1 MLNAGPAAF
10 CPAGHALGVVPGYA
24 WHGAAVH
31 CTVLFSNTC
40 YRFPPVHLQALSY
53 TSIGIL
59 AIFTAELV
67 AKLLVFGITYFT
79 HSK

>member
-1 MLNAGPAAF
+1 MPCL
-10 CPAGHALGVVPGYA
+10 
-24 WHGAAVH
+24 
-31 CTVLFSNTC
+31 
-40 YRFPPVHLQALSY
+40 PPISRLPFTHHQALSY

>member
-1 MLNAGPAAF
+1 MLGHGRPALLR
-10 CPAGHALGVVPGYA
+10 HALLRLLWPHLFQA
-24 WHGAAVH
+24 SFSAA
-31 CTVLFSNTC
+31 L
-40 YRFPPVHLQALSY
+40 PLQALSY

>member
-1 MLNAGPAAF
+1 MNCQPRCAASRVLTALDLWL
-10 CPAGHALGVVPGYA
+10 CLARWLLGALLAYSGHICHRLALLL
-24 WHGAAVH
+24 H
-31 CTVLFSNTC
+31 
-40 YRFPPVHLQALSY
+40 QALSY

-79 HSK
+79 HSR